1 MKNRKIIISLLIIL
15 AIIQSIHAQYQ
26 TIDFYPGDTTHK
38 WALSFHDNDI
48 YCIANPNI
56 SQLSNYQLFKSS
68 NFGDSWTLLNSFQQ
82 NINLMGFVSFND
94 SSHITIGKGM
104 ITKTYNQFDSVII
117 IMSQVGGLYP
127 TTIKALNKDTVLIY
141 SNGIIFRSNDGF
153 TTWDTIMI
161 QNGLVTKHTFA
172 NDEINLISEYVW
184 FAYMEHDHSII
195 RTTDGGNHW
204 LIVNDL
210 SSYISS
216 GTNPEVLINFHS
228 LNEGILMIENVL
240 YSTSNG
246 GLTLIPIFTAPFGNI
261 FDINSFSNGH
271 ILVMASQSSGF
282 TPMKGESLIY
292 YSRNYGFNWDTID
305 IYLSNQD
312 YAFNLIS
319 MNDSLAFAITYAGK
333 LFKLNLTTLSVQ
345 TVQLP
350 NRKLKLFPNPTT
362 NLIQINTNGIY
373 KGTYTIIDVN
383 GKVIQEDKFH
393 KKEFKVNTS
402 KLKSGI
408 YYIRVQGNSKSEITT
423 EKFIKL

>member
-1 MKNRKIIISLLIIL
+1 
-15 AIIQSIHAQYQ
+15 
-26 TIDFYPGDTTHK
+26 
-38 WALSFHDNDI
+38 
-48 YCIANPNI
+48 
-56 SQLSNYQLFKSS
+56 
-68 NFGDSWTLLNSFQQ
+68 
-82 NINLMGFVSFND
+82 
-94 SSHITIGKGM
+94 
-104 ITKTYNQFDSVII
+104 
-117 IMSQVGGLYP
+117 
-127 TTIKALNKDTVLIY
+127 
-141 SNGIIFRSNDGF
+141 
-153 TTWDTIMI
+153 
-161 QNGLVTKHTFA
+161 
-172 NDEINLISEYVW
+172 
-184 FAYMEHDHSII
+184 
-195 RTTDGGNHW
+195 
-204 LIVNDL
+204 
-210 SSYISS
+210 
-216 GTNPEVLINFHS
+216 
-228 LNEGILMIENVL
+228 
-240 YSTSNG
+240 
-246 GLTLIPIFTAPFGNI
+246 
-261 FDINSFSNGH
+261 
-271 ILVMASQSSGF
+271 MASQSSGF